1 MEIIIILILFTFSGI
16 FEAIMDKI
24 QFHYNKSIFPKNS
37 LFWNP
42 ELSWKNKY
50 KDDLKTPK
58 FFGSTTFFV
67 IFTDAWH
74 LLKYIMI
81 LAIAISVLLAFL
93 FNVTLI
99 MGCII
104 VFLCLVAFVIGFDIA
119 YI

>member
-1 MEIIIILILFTFSGI
+1 MIIINIILLWLIAGCCNGVMD
-16 FEAIMDKI
+16 AIK
-24 QFHYNKSIFPKNS
+24 FHDAYAQ
-37 LFWNP
+37 
-42 ELSWKNKY
+42 
-50 KDDLKTPK
+50 
-58 FFGSTTFFV
+58 FGSFWSKDAWKFYYDDKKNWFEK
-67 IFTDAWH
+67 ILKAPFDAWH